1 MPGECRETLTDEGE
15 TAAGFVSRAAEC
27 FAACGIERIEAVM
40 TDNHWGYTKNSAFTA
55 TLVALGARHV
65 TIRPHCPWQNGTVE
79 RFNRTRRIEWAY
91 RQVST
96 SNQQRARALPS
107 WLDYY
112 NHRGADTARSEAD
125 HPSSVTNLLMTGY
138 T

>member
-40 TDNHWGYTKNSAFTA
+40 TDNHWTYTKNSAFTA

-65 TIRPHCPWQNGTVE
+65 TIRPHCPWQNGKVE
-79 RFNRTRRIEWAY
+79 RFNRALRIEWAY
-91 RQVST
+91 RQVFT
-96 SNQQRARALPS
+96 SNQQRAGPC
-107 WLDYY
+107 
-112 NHRGADTARSEAD
+112 HRGSTTTTTGADTARSEAD

>member
-1 MPGECRETLTDEGE
+1 
-15 TAAGFVSRAAEC
+15 
-27 FAACGIERIEAVM
+27 
-40 TDNHWGYTKNSAFTA
+40 
-55 TLVALGARHV
+55 
-65 TIRPHCPWQNGTVE
+65 VE
-79 RFNRTRRIEWAY
+79 RFNRALRIEWAY
-91 RQVST
+91 RQVFT